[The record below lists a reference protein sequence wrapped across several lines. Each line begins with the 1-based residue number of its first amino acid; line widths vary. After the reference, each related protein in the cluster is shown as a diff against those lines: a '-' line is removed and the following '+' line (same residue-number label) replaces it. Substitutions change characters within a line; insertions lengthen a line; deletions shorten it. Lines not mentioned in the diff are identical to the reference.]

1 MGLPELPTA
10 FVRRPSWQAFFL
22 YFTFRSLFFPVV
34 FGIFPSTFSFSLFSG
49 PVKSLLCL
57 MKLERTLKE
66 MLEMLLFELPP
77 ESREHS

>member
-10 FVRRPSWQAFFL
+10 FVRRPSWQAFFFTLLFVRSFFLL
-22 YFTFRSLFFPVV
+22 YLVFSLLRFHFL
-34 FGIFPSTFSFSLFSG
+34 LFSG